1 MDLPTCP
8 ACGQSV
14 LDDDATECPFC
25 GSSMSAS
32 PSGKASATKKNPPTK
47 PAAKSDAKSAAAS
60 ATKSSTKPAAKPT
73 STSETAP
80 VAKSETAAAT
90 PPRRPGL
97 FDEKEVD
104 PEEIIATDQEALK
117 RAFPVRAQ
125 PAKGCSYKVV
135 CPMCEAPGYIPI
147 KGAGHDV
154 KCHNPHC
161 LVPIFTAPAIEKKE
175 VAPEPESSGLATWM
189 YGVIAA
195 VVIGLGIGGY
205 FLFFKRSPTNPAG
218 PPIVITPPNNGADP
232 IDKGEEVPVPDAG
245 GVKAPPVV
253 NLPRL
258 AMDLASAA
266 RRVPRTRKPFARRW
280 SAEAAA
286 RMGKVS
292 EAKGQLRKLEEVG
305 RTVFFLKV
313 PPLSEIGW
321 RQRQQKEGDAEV
333 AKTLDEALQAAGKLR
348 PQGRFRYEAAMPLA
362 SLLVAA
368 NRDQEAL
375 NIIRQHHTSSM
386 TGRVAAD
393 VFVAMQATDYDFD
406 RATEV
411 APIGGW
417 HAPQFSAI
425 PAALIARGEPDAA
438 LRWVQLAESPEKLAE
453 ATMVWA
459 EFLVQT
465 STNAELPDRLGAID
479 AAIKNLSPAGRALV
493 RSRTAASL
501 LKREQTETADVWATA
516 ARAELAGIPVPP
528 PMELQNKKAVI
539 NFRAPELGEIRTAA
553 RATAELARLEIALG
567 NTEEGI
573 ATVDRGLQFCRAMA
587 PAPAVVQGWLN
598 DINQSGMAAIEAR
611 IKAELSLPN
620 NDIARLQAADYV
632 RNCKVLSEL
641 ANERFELQVATIE
654 AAIAPNSLESVVTFI
669 TDKEKIPAKEAFAD
683 TAIAWMLVEQFQA
696 AGEKDRAK
704 QVYNQMAKDSES
716 NAWQLPQ
723 IRNMIADGEFQDAAD
738 QINRLSGTADQRDHA
753 VHLLLSRLV
762 RQGEWKSALSVAHLL
777 SDAGLSEEALL
788 LVSAQASSMGNG
800 TEILKFADQLQPQ
813 YTEKVSIYTGILL
826 GSTVK
831 KPTPPSPPVPP
842 EGDDAAAAVQ

>member
-25 GSSMSAS
+25 GSSMSAA
-32 PSGKASATKKNPPTK
+32 PTGKASANKKNPP
-47 PAAKSDAKSAAAS
+47 AKSPAAS
-60 ATKSSTKPAAKPT
+60 ATKSSTKPAAK
-73 STSETAP
+73 STSASDTAP
-80 VAKSETAAAT
+80 VAKSDTAAAATT
-90 PPRRPGL
+90 PPKRLGL

-104 PEEIIATDQEALK
+104 PDEIIATDQEALK

-125 PAKGCSYKVV
+125 PVKGCSHKVV
-135 CPMCEAPGYIPI
+135 CPMCETTGYIPI

-154 KCHNPHC
+154 KCHNPDC

-175 VAPEPESSGLATWM
+175 VVAEPESSGLPVWM
-189 YGVIAA
+189 YGAIAGVVIA
-195 VVIGLGIGGY
+195 LGIGGY
-205 FLFFKRSPTNPAG
+205 FLFFNK
-218 PPIVITPPNNGADP
+218 PPINDADKPIAIIPPKNGADP
-232 IDKGEEVPVPDAG
+232 IDKVEKDPVPDEGG

-258 AMDLASAA
+258 AADLASAA

-286 RMGKVS
+286 RMGNVS
-292 EAKGQLRKLEEVG
+292 EANGQLRKLEEVG

-313 PPLSEIGW
+313 PPLAEIGW
-321 RQRQQKEGDAEV
+321 QQRQQKAGDAEV
-333 AKTLDEALQAAGKLR
+333 AATLEEALQAAETLR
-348 PQGRFRYEAAMPLA
+348 PQGRFRYDAAMSLA

-375 NIIRQHHTSSM
+375 DMIRQHHSSSV
-386 TGRVAAD
+386 TGRTAAD
-393 VFVAMQATDYDFD
+393 VFVAMQATDFDFA
-406 RATEV
+406 RANAA

-417 HAPQFSAI
+417 HAPQFSGLT
-425 PAALIARGEPDAA
+425 AALVARGETDAA
-438 LRWVQLAESPEKLAE
+438 LRWAKLADSPETLAE

-459 EFLVQT
+459 DFLVQ
-465 STNAELPDRLGAID
+465 STAIAELPDQLAAID

-493 RSRTAASL
+493 RSRTALSL
-501 LKREQTETADVWATA
+501 LKREQAETADVWATA

-528 PMELQNKKAVI
+528 AMELQNKKEII
-539 NFRAPELGEIRTAA
+539 NFRTPELGKIRTAA
-553 RATAELARLEIALG
+553 RATAEIARLEIELG
-567 NTEEGI
+567 NTEAGI
-573 ATVDRGLQFCRAMA
+573 AAVDRGLQFCRAMA

-598 DINQSGMAAIEAR
+598 EINQLGMSVIEAQ
-611 IKAELSLPN
+611 IKSELSLPS
-620 NDIARLQAADYV
+620 NDRARQQAADYV
-632 RNCKVLSEL
+632 RNCKVLKEL
-641 ANERFELQVATIE
+641 ADERFELQVATIE
-654 AAIAPNSLESVVTFI
+654 AAIAPTSLEAVVAFI
-669 TDKEKIPAKEAFAD
+669 TDKEKIPENEAFVD
-683 TAIAWMLVEQFQA
+683 TAIPWMLVEQFLA
-696 AGEKDRAK
+696 AGENDRAK
-704 QVYNQMAKDSES
+704 QIHNQMAKDSKS

-723 IRNMIADGEFQDAAD
+723 IRNLIADGEIADAAD

-788 LVSAQASSMGNG
+788 LVSAQETTMGHG
-800 TEILKFADQLQPQ
+800 AEILKFADQLQPQ

-831 KPTPPSPPVPP
+831 KPTPPNPPIPP
-842 EGDDAAAAVQ
+842 EGANAAAANQ